1 MLNPAAHSFPWLWAP
16 ILLPQGLWVRSH
28 TPRLGE
34 AAGPMKGS
42 SGQGLPLKMHALGD
56 SIIAGVGVG
65 QRSDAL
71 PACLAD
77 ALGRRLG
84 RQVHW
89 SAAGQNGARAND
101 VLTGVRAFEDSRAEL
116 LVLSVGLN
124 DVTGLMSV
132 QPWLD
137 EMRQIFQLL
146 RTTAPDALIVHLGL
160 PPLAHFPALP
170 QPLRRVLGER
180 AQAFDE
186 ALRRVIA
193 QLPGVMH
200 LCFDTPP
207 RADQFAS
214 DGYHPGPAAIRLWAE
229 FLAGPIGTALT
240 SSQD

>member
-1 MLNPAAHSFPWLWAP
+1 MLNPAANKFPWLWAP
-16 ILLPQGLWVRSH
+16 ILLPQGLWVRSR

-42 SGQGLPLKMHALGD
+42 SGQGFPLMMHALGD

-65 QRSDAL
+65 QRSNAL

-77 ALGRRLG
+77 ALARRLG

-89 SAAGQNGARAND
+89 SAAGQNGARASD
-101 VLTGVRAFEDSRAEL
+101 VLTGVRNYQDSRAEL
-116 LVLSVGLN
+116 IVLSVGLN
-124 DVTGLMSV
+124 DVTGLMSI
-132 QPWLD
+132 QPWID
-137 EMRQIFQLL
+137 DMRQIFQLL
-146 RTTAPDALIVHLGL
+146 RTAAPDALIIHLGL

-170 QPLRRVLGER
+170 QPLRRILGDR

-193 QLPGVMH
+193 HLPGVMH
-200 LCFDTPP
+200 LSFDAPP

-214 DGYHPGPAAIRLWAE
+214 DGYHPGHAAIRLWAK
-229 FLAGPIGTALT
+229 FLAAHIGTALT
-240 SSQD
+240 STQD